1 MKLLVFNTKRYDKQ
15 FFDQANTVLGLD
27 LNYLECHLDADTA
40 QLANGYDAVCAFVND
55 DLGAATLR
63 CLHAHGVKLVAMRC
77 AGYNNVDLKV
87 AQELGLT
94 IARVPAYSPHAVAEH
109 TLALILALNRK
120 VNRAH
125 NRVREGN
132 FALDGLL
139 GFDLHGRTA
148 GVIGSGKIGLNVV
161 RILKGFGCEVLVYD
175 PCPSDR
181 VVELGARVVSMEQL
195 LSDSDI
201 ISLHCPLT
209 RETHHLINAAAVA
222 KMKHKVMLINTSRGK
237 LVDTAAVIKGL
248 KRGKIGYLGLD
259 VYEEEDDLFFE
270 DLSDKVIQDDIFARL
285 MTFPNVI
292 VTGHQAFFTQEALHN
307 IAQTT
312 LHNVREFHQTGACAN
327 QISVE

>member
-15 FFDQANTVLGLD
+15 FFDQANTVFGLD
-27 LNYLECHLDADTA
+27 INYLECHLDADTA
-40 QLANGYDAVCAFVND
+40 QLARGYGAVCAFVND

-63 CLHAHGVKLVAMRC
+63 NLSTHGVKLIALRC

-94 IARVPAYSPHAVAEH
+94 TARVPAYSPHAVAEH

-148 GVIGSGKIGLNVV
+148 GVVGAGKIGLNVT
-161 RILKGFGCEVLVYD
+161 RILKGFGCEVLVFD

-181 VVELGARVVSMEQL
+181 VAELGARVVSMDQL

-201 ISLHCPLT
+201 ISLHCPFT

-222 KMKHKVMLINTSRGK
+222 KMKPNVMLINTSRGK

-248 KRGKIGYLGLD
+248 KTGKIGYLGLD

-307 IAQTT
+307 IARTT
-312 LHNVREFHQTGACAN
+312 LQNVQEFDQTGACAN
-327 QISVE
+327 RILIE